1 MESKESSTVILNG
14 ISGFSS
20 DASGVLKIEIN
31 SKKSPDNVDMILH
44 KTRWYCRRCDGCNQ
58 CRIYCGKNAL
68 RSFCLRGPKL
78 VLTSNKIISIEHAIN
93 VIWSSE
99 LLDQETMCLSDKKW
113 SVKTKDDHFEL
124 EHQLLFTPE
133 DIRMQ
138 INIKE

>member
-1 MESKESSTVILNG
+1 MESKESFAVILTG
-14 ISGFSS
+14 ISGILSS
-20 DASGVLKIEIN
+20 DASAVLKIGL
-31 SKKSPDNVDMILH
+31 SKKSPDNIDMILH
-44 KTRWYCRRCDGCNQ
+44 KTRWYCHRCDGCNQ
-58 CRIYCGKNAL
+58 CRIYCGKDAL

-93 VIWSSE
+93 VIWSSD